1 VLDCAAQ
8 RGLRTHGPACRHV
21 AMLHVVVASWDAQLY
36 ASSYPKNMPALV
48 APGRAHG
55 TFHMRAEHLCECG
68 DPLWPLH
75 PCSQPDLERS
85 ARSTII
91 CPNGIGKTVAAEPPL
106 LADSAALGTAASA
119 SWQLAISTTSS
130 LLSPRRL
137 LLLKFPVS
145 QHNSHP
151 LCCLKVTMRR
161 VLVCAVFLV
170 AALLLADGE

>member
-1 VLDCAAQ
+1 MV
-8 RGLRTHGPACRHV
+8 
-21 AMLHVVVASWDAQLY
+21 
-36 ASSYPKNMPALV
+36 
-48 APGRAHG
+48 
-55 TFHMRAEHLCECG
+55 
-68 DPLWPLH
+68 
-75 PCSQPDLERS
+75 S
-85 ARSTII
+85 A
-91 CPNGIGKTVAAEPPL
+91 KPL
-106 LADSAALGTAASA
+106 LLSPHCLQTQRRWALGTAASA

-137 LLLKFPVS
+137 LLLKLPVS